1 MHSDDE
7 KPVIK
12 KWVYNLFLNQCIL
25 FYCHTVPSAVKYL
38 NSSRGSESITVTW
51 PPAQSM
57 FDGYVL
63 SINSKVFS
71 EKKTL
76 PSDVR
81 YDDYI
86 LKITDMNAKQLFP
99 MIFKISTLCCYLY
112 VVCIWW
118 FSWYTLLCPCILR
131 TAFCY

>member
-1 MHSDDE
+1 
-7 KPVIK
+7 
-12 KWVYNLFLNQCIL
+12 
-25 FYCHTVPSAVKYL
+25 
-38 NSSRGSESITVTW
+38 
-51 PPAQSM
+51 M

-99 MIFKISTLCCYLY
+99 MIFKISTLCCYL
-112 VVCIWW
+112 
-118 FSWYTLLCPCILR
+118 
-131 TAFCY
+131 